1 MPKHNSTASTNDT
14 CVQSGK
20 SPKLDANCGLRVDK
34 VGCYV
39 IATPPVLQC
48 GLYSVKRDRYMW
60 AADSDSKKQ
69 VMHMCRTVV
78 FDCLAGER
86 GAFYYKGW
94 HSDPQ

>member
-1 MPKHNSTASTNDT
+1 MCK
-14 CVQSGK
+14 VEK

-48 GLYSVKRDRYMW
+48 GLYSVKRNRYMW

-69 VMHMCRTVV
+69 VMHICRTVV

>member
-1 MPKHNSTASTNDT
+1 
-14 CVQSGK
+14 
-20 SPKLDANCGLRVDK
+20 
-34 VGCYV
+34 
-39 IATPPVLQC
+39 
-48 GLYSVKRDRYMW
+48 MW

-69 VMHMCRTVV
+69 VMHICRTVV